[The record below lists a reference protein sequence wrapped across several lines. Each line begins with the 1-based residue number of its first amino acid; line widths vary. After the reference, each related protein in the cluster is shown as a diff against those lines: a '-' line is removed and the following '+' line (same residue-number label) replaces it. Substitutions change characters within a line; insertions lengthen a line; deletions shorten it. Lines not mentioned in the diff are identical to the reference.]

1 MDHDSERGRT
11 HTADRE
17 DFDDLLASVRS
28 IQWADG
34 PKVVVKPDWRWRG
47 ALALA
52 GATAFTLG
60 MAIITDGF
68 QPVTVTPAPSAMVAP
83 GLPPD

>member
-1 MDHDSERGRT
+1 MEHDKGRGQPQ
-11 HTADRE
+11 TADRE

-28 IQWADG
+28 IQWVDQ
-34 PKVVVKPDWRWRG
+34 PKVAVKPDWRWRG

-60 MAIITDGF
+60 IAIITDGF
-68 QPVTVTPAPSAMVAP
+68 QPVTIAPAPSAMVAP
-83 GLPPD
+83 ATSPD

>member
-1 MDHDSERGRT
+1 MAHDSERGRT

-17 DFDDLLASVRS
+17 DLDDLLAGVRS
-28 IQWADG
+28 IQWVDQPQPAAG
-34 PKVVVKPDWRWRG
+34 PDWRWRG

-68 QPVTVTPAPSAMVAP
+68 QPVTVSPAPPAMVAP
-83 GLPPD
+83 GLPQP